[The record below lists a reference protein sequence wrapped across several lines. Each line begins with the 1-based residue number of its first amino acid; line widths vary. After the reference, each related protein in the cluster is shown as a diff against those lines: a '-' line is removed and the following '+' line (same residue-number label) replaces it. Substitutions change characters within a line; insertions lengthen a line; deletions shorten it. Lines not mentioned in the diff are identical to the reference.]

1 MNERNLQDIAS
12 LSRTREIIKKYD
24 LKLKK
29 SLGQNFLTDANILQK
44 IVKVAGL
51 DQPVNVL
58 EIGPGIGALT
68 EHLARMVQQVL
79 AVEIDQ
85 RMFAILRETLS
96 PYPNVT
102 VVNQDIL
109 KADLKQEAAKVFTKP
124 LPLKVVANLPYYV
137 TTPILMHLIE
147 SELKIKQIVV
157 MIQKEVAE
165 RISAR
170 PGSKAY
176 GSLSVAV
183 QYFMEAHIA
192 FTVPKAVFIPQPN
205 VDSAVLSLVKRETPV
220 VSVTDE
226 KAFFYLIKAAF
237 AMRRKTLWN
246 NLLHAYGKDQ
256 KTQNKLLK
264 ALDSSKIDPKRR
276 GETLTIQEFAT
287 LSNALAMEIL
297 RPF

>member
-44 IVKVAGL
+44 IVEVAGL
-51 DQPVNVL
+51 YQPANVL
-58 EIGPGIGALT
+58 EIGPGIGTLT
-68 EHLARMVQQVL
+68 EQLARMAQQVL
-79 AVEIDQ
+79 ALEIDQ
-85 RMFAILRETLS
+85 RMLPVLKETLS

-109 KADLKQEAAKVFTKP
+109 KADLKQETIKAFKKY

-137 TTPILMHLIE
+137 TTPILMRLIE
-147 SELKIKQIVV
+147 SELEIEQIVV

-165 RISAR
+165 RISAK

-183 QYFMEAHIA
+183 QSFWEAHVA
-192 FTVPKAVFIPQPN
+192 FTVPKAVFIPQPKVN
-205 VDSAVLSLVKRETPV
+205 SAVLSLARRETPAV
-220 VSVTDE
+220 LVAGE
-226 KAFFYLIKAAF
+226 KAFFHLIKAAF

-246 NLLHAYGKDQ
+246 NLVHAYGKDQ
-256 KTQNKLLK
+256 KTQDKLLK
-264 ALDSSKIDPKRR
+264 ALENAKIDPKKR